1 MMTYTIPQHIAGDTW
16 VGITDITISRNGS
29 AIDLTGAYA
38 EFLVKFQI
46 DAPSVINLNTI
57 DGTITFIQPTSSG
70 QLVIPPQ
77 IIDVPPAAYT
87 YSLRVTLSSG
97 EVDTFLT
104 GGWNIVR
111 YT

>member
-1 MMTYTIPQHIAGDTW
+1 MMTYNIPQHIAGDTW
-16 VGITDITISRNGS
+16 VGITDITINRNGS

-38 EFLVKFQI
+38 EFQVKFQI
-46 DAPSVINLNTI
+46 DAPTVIDLNTKA
-57 DGTITFIQPTSSG
+57 GTITFINPTSSG

-77 IIDVPPAAYT
+77 IIDVPPANYT
-87 YSLRVTLSSG
+87 YTLRVTLSSG

-104 GGWNIVR
+104 GTWPIVR